1 VPADAPSPSP
11 AGSASVALFE
21 DDFDQTSA
29 ISYVQHRAVL
39 LVFAPQPE
47 TDSWRADSEI
57 QSWASR
63 VVICPV
69 HEGSLGDRAQ
79 RLAKAF
85 GIDPAKGGILAALVR
100 APDGVK
106 QLGVDR
112 LMYQV
117 LGRYPAPHDAGDVVK
132 VLQEVTPA
140 YEAKKAQY
148 SWGAVLTGADVPALA
163 SAPVTPIR
171 PPPAS
176 PTTPAM
182 PSSPAPGT
190 TATPPA
196 APKEAPQP
204 AKPPEPSRSP
214 FETAVANAWK
224 SHRPVMLIFP
234 GNAAFDKSACATAW
248 KGIPGAFAPEHV
260 VLSPGS
266 ADGSVGGRMVDWEAF
281 FDIGGQY
288 PHALMVMPE
297 SEGPAANPKVADMSY
312 RVIARRL
319 GPLTPDSAAVLARVW
334 MSEDFDAVV
343 MRAWVLRRPLLLV
356 FPHPEHER
364 DLLESPVLAKMEER
378 AAVYVNTKDAV
389 SGIRR
394 KTAPEVEKE
403 FATQSVERAE
413 VVLVKLESKTKGSTS
428 VRLDQIQLT
437 PVNRA
442 FAKKSPEKILEWA
455 ASRVPAKP

>member
-1 VPADAPSPSP
+1 
-11 AGSASVALFE
+11 
-21 DDFDQTSA
+21 
-29 ISYVQHRAVL
+29 
-39 LVFAPQPE
+39 
-47 TDSWRADSEI
+47 
-57 QSWASR
+57 
-63 VVICPV
+63 V
-69 HEGSLGDRAQ
+69 HEGSLGDRSQ

-85 GIDPAKGGILAALVR
+85 GIDPVQGGILAALVR

-117 LGRYPAPHDAGDVVK
+117 LGRYPAPHDAGDVLK
-132 VLQEVTPA
+132 VLQEAVPA

-148 SWGAVLTGADVPALA
+148 SWEAVLTGTNVAALA
-163 SAPVTPIR
+163 VAPATPAR
-171 PPPAS
+171 PAPA
-176 PTTPAM
+176 TTPSPAM
-182 PSSPAPGT
+182 ASSPATSSPAPST
-190 TATPPA
+190 TAALANAPTVTVKPSKPTEPA
-196 APKEAPQP
+196 
-204 AKPPEPSRSP
+204 RSP
-214 FETAVANAWK
+214 FETAVTNAWK
-224 SHRPVMLIFP
+224 DHRPVMLIFP
-234 GNAAFDKSACATAW
+234 GNESFDKAACAKAW
-248 KGIPGAFAPEHV
+248 KDIPGALAPEFV
-260 VLSPGS
+260 VLTPGS
-266 ADGSVGGRMVDWEAF
+266 ADGSIGGRAVDWEAF

-288 PHALMVMPE
+288 PHALMIMPE
-297 SEGPAANPKVADMSY
+297 SEGGAANPKVADMSY

-319 GPLTPDSAAVLARVW
+319 GPLTPDSAAVLARLW

-364 DLLESPVLAKMEER
+364 DLLESAALAKMEER

-442 FAKKSPEKILEWA
+442 FAKKSPEKVLEWA
-455 ASRVPAKP
+455 SSRVPAKP